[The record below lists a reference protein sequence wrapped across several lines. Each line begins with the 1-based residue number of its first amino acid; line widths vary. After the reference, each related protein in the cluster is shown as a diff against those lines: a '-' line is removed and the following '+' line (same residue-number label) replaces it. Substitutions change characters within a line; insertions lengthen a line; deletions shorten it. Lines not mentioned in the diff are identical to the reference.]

1 MTIYIETFL
10 LQNILID
17 FCLLRL
23 VLITSKSQSSF
34 FRLLLASIISAG
46 FSVITAMFI
55 INNFMINLIKIVCA
69 VAMIK
74 IAFKQTK
81 KQFIYNFILLFLFT
95 YALGGAITSL
105 TSSSY
110 QTSFGMI
117 MTSKVSLELI
127 SIIAIIITYI
137 YELVVKNIKFKIKSN
152 NLIYTIILKDHK
164 TKLKLNAY
172 LDTGNLLSYQ
182 GQPVLI
188 LDINAY
194 LKLTRSNLINFY
206 LSKTETISLG
216 TVAGNDQLKLTKID
230 EVTIK
235 INHEEKKFKNQYIA
249 VSTNNFK
256 QTNYQAL
263 LSPLFL

>member
-1 MTIYIETFL
+1 M
-10 LQNILID
+10 
-17 FCLLRL
+17 
-23 VLITSKSQSSF
+23 S
-34 FRLLLASIISAG
+34 
-46 FSVITAMFI
+46 
-55 INNFMINLIKIVCA
+55 
-69 VAMIK
+69 
-74 IAFKQTK
+74 
-81 KQFIYNFILLFLFT
+81 
-95 YALGGAITSL
+95 
-105 TSSSY
+105 
-110 QTSFGMI
+110 
-117 MTSKVSLELI
+117 SKVSLELI

-206 LSKTETISLG
+206 LSKMETIALG

-235 INHEEKKFKNQYIA
+235 IDHEEKKFKNQYIA

>member
-1 MTIYIETFL
+1 M
-10 LQNILID
+10 
-17 FCLLRL
+17 
-23 VLITSKSQSSF
+23 S
-34 FRLLLASIISAG
+34 
-46 FSVITAMFI
+46 
-55 INNFMINLIKIVCA
+55 
-69 VAMIK
+69 
-74 IAFKQTK
+74 
-81 KQFIYNFILLFLFT
+81 
-95 YALGGAITSL
+95 
-105 TSSSY
+105 
-110 QTSFGMI
+110 
-117 MTSKVSLELI
+117 SKVSLELI
-127 SIIAIIITYI
+127 SIIAIIITYV

-206 LSKTETISLG
+206 LSKMETIALG

>member
-1 MTIYIETFL
+1 MTIYIESFL

-23 VLITSKSQSSF
+23 VFITTKAKSSF
-34 FRLLLASIISAG
+34 FKILLASIVAAG
-46 FSVITAMFI
+46 FSVMSAMFI
-55 INNFMINLIKIVCA
+55 TNNFLMNVIKIVCA
-69 VAMIK
+69 IAMTK
-74 IAFKQTK
+74 IALKQTK
-81 KQFIYNFILLFLFT
+81 RQFTYSLILLFLFT

-110 QTSFGMI
+110 QTSFGMV
-117 MTSKVSLELI
+117 MSSKVSLELI
-127 SIIAIIITYI
+127 TLISIIITYI
-137 YELVVKNIKFKIKSN
+137 YELVVKQIKFKIKSN
-152 NLIYTIILKDHK
+152 NLIYTVILKENK
-164 TKLKLNAY
+164 SKLKLNAY

-194 LKLTRSNLINFY
+194 LKLTKSNLINFY
-206 LSKTETISLG
+206 LSKMETVSLG
-216 TVAGNDQLKLTKID
+216 TVTGNDQMKLAKID
-230 EVTIK
+230 EITIK